1 MESNGWP
8 GCLGVGQPPCPSMQL
23 AFGYSDLNKNKIR
36 KTNNINLME
45 SHDWTFSM
53 ADVVLKLIA
62 RPGFNMA
69 GT

>member
-1 MESNGWP
+1 
-8 GCLGVGQPPCPSMQL
+8 MQL